1 MTFCEAFDAIKK
13 KLMSFDYTGVKSE
26 MAVQFVMTGDGEG
39 VFYAY
44 LKDGQLAVEPYD
56 YKDNTVTVE
65 ADSSVLLEI
74 AEGDA
79 DVAAMYNKGQVKVKG
94 NVTKLLELSKAFK
107 KVKKAEAAKTVKAE
121 EKPAETPA
129 KEAETPAKED
139 VKAETKSAAPKK
151 PAAKP
156 VAKKNSKKK

>member
-44 LKDGQLAVEPYD
+44 LKDGQLAVEPFD
-56 YKDNTVTVE
+56 YKDNTVSVE

-79 DVAAMYNKGQVKVKG
+79 DVAAMYNKGQIKVKG

-129 KEAETPAKED
+129 KED